1 MSTEIALQN
10 RRVMQVF
17 FQLHNRGG
25 EQVARDIEDG
35 LESRGHDVEIVGLF
49 RRPREGGTD
58 ITPNA
63 VVLNNGRVSPFSTL
77 TTLVKFAKYV
87 RTVQPHSAI
96 IHTTAA
102 ALLTTPLLRILG
114 VRKRIV
120 IHHNPVGTY
129 QTGLWVL
136 LEKLMGMTGFYT
148 DVVFVSE
155 KGLEEVEDY
164 PARYKQRARTI
175 LNGVSVPLV
184 ESRSA
189 STVREHYGIGE
200 SELFALS
207 VGSLENQKNQR
218 VIIEAAARTD
228 DVHLVVA
235 GDGTLRPELEAL
247 AGDLDAPVTFTGN
260 IPRDRIVEL
269 YQRADVLLFPS
280 LHEGRPLTLI
290 EAALAGIPVLSSD
303 IPENRAVLGDA
314 ANYLDPSDVDA
325 WADEVSMLA
334 GDRSGIERLRT
345 RIRNAQVT
353 TVEDMVDGYEAL
365 LA

>member
-1 MSTEIALQN
+1 MSTEIALER

-35 LESRGHDVEIVGLF
+35 LQGRGHDVEIVGFF
-49 RRPREGGTD
+49 RRPRVGGTD

-63 VVLNNGRVSPFSTL
+63 VVLNNGRVTPLSVL

-87 RTVQPHSAI
+87 RTVKPHAVI

-102 ALLTTPLLRILG
+102 ALLATPLLRALG
-114 VRKRIV
+114 VRTRIV

-129 QTGLWVL
+129 QTGLWVM
-136 LEKLMGMTGFYT
+136 LEKFMGTTGFYT

-155 KGLEEVEDY
+155 KGLEQVENY
-164 PARYKQRARTI
+164 PARYQQRALTI
-175 LNGVSVPLV
+175 LNGVSVPQV
-184 ESRSA
+184 DARTIED
-189 STVREHYGIGE
+189 VRAEYGIGKD
-200 SELFALS
+200 ELFALS

-228 DVHLVVA
+228 NVHLVIA
-235 GDGTLRPELEAL
+235 GDGSLRAELEAL
-247 AGDLDAPVTFTGN
+247 ARNLDAPVTFTGN

-269 YQRADVLLFPS
+269 YHRADVLLFPS

-290 EAALAGIPVLSSD
+290 EAALAGIAVVSSD
-303 IPENRAVLGDA
+303 IAENQAVLGDA
-314 ANYLDPSDVDA
+314 AEYLDPSDIA
-325 WADEVSMLA
+325 GWAKAIAMLA
-334 GDRSGIERLRT
+334 GDRSRIDALRT
-345 RIRNAQVT
+345 RISDAQVT
-353 TVEDMVDGYEAL
+353 TVDDMVDGYEAL